1 MVKNIGHFL
10 TKIECEQLGIFFTL
24 WYEKSWT
31 VHAELDVDELV
42 ISEQHR
48 HAWSQNPV
56 TCSQAHAGHLSHLQG
71 HQVELRMLC
80 VVNMYSMP
88 NTNLYQT
95 HYSMKEQNLNISNFG
110 CQRAGNFLTFL
121 QVYGYF

>member
-10 TKIECEQLGIFFTL
+10 TKVECEQLRIFLTL

-48 HAWSQNPV
+48 HARSQNPV
-56 TCSQAHAGHLSHLQG
+56 AGSKAHAGHLSHLQG
-71 HQVELRMLC
+71 HQVELHMLC
-80 VVNMYSMP
+80 VVNPKYSMP
-88 NTNLYQT
+88 NTYLYQA
-95 HYSMKEQNLNISNFG
+95 HYSMKEQNLNISNFS
-110 CQRAGNFLTFL
+110 
-121 QVYGYF
+121 